1 MPVIEVSMTQKTWNK
16 IPAATQKI
24 ISDSVSVFANN
35 MITTL
40 KNNDI
45 KAVAE
50 AKASGDVTIHDWS
63 ATERNKFRAIAQGQW
78 EIFAKKSPNAQKV
91 FDVLSKYLA
100 DKGML

>member
-1 MPVIEVSMTQKTWNK
+1 MPVIEVSMTKATWNK

-24 ISDSVSVFANN
+24 MLKSVEDFAVN

-50 AKASGDVTIHDWS
+50 AKAAGDITIHDWS
-63 ATERNKFRAIAQGQW
+63 AAERNKFRAIAQSQW
-78 EIFAKKSPNAQKV
+78 KIFAKKSPNAQKV
-91 FDVLSKYLA
+91 FDVLSTYLA